1 MLSNLKLAGYAFA
14 AIIAGFVIWK
24 IYDAIYDHG
33 YEAGIALKQTEID
46 RTVAANN
53 EAMSIAQKHADALR
67 EQLRQKEIIFNNQLQ
82 ELMHEAD
89 ADPDAS
95 VCGIGSASVRRLNAI
110 R

>member
-1 MLSNLKLAGYAFA
+1 MLNNLKLIGYAVA
-14 AIIAGFVIWK
+14 VIIAGLTIWK
-24 IYDAIYDHG
+24 IYSVIYDHG
-33 YEAGIALKQTEID
+33 YDAGTAVKQAEID
-46 RTVAANN
+46 RTVAVNN
-53 EAMSIAQKHADALR
+53 EAISLAQKHADALT

>member
-1 MLSNLKLAGYAFA
+1 MLNNLKLVGYGVA
-14 AIIAGFVIWK
+14 AIIVGLVIWQ
-24 IYDAIYDHG
+24 IYDAIYERG
-33 YEAGIALKQTEID
+33 YDAGISLKQAEID
-46 RTVAANN
+46 RTVAANK
-53 EAMSIAQKHADALR
+53 EAIALAQKHADALS